1 MSEDDFDEM
10 VKQNLSAQRGSQ
22 QHRQQQPRPPYDKYS
37 GVESGIINTNIKHS
51 TLPNFSSSS
60 AHRLSAADSSR
71 DRHKHIGASATAPEK
86 PKRTAAGVGI
96 LKRAEPSAASA
107 DNTSDYSES
116 SESTTPGNVSAKLLL
131 ALELQRSP
139 PGGAQAQPSPPPRP
153 VPSPRLRHSTPL
165 ALKTEPDAEVGEI
178 QGSSVYLH
186 VHVPYITF
194 TYTHMYMY
202 AFVV

>member
-22 QHRQQQPRPPYDKYS
+22 QHRQQPRPPYDKYS

-71 DRHKHIGASATAPEK
+71 DRHKHTGTSAAAPEK

-96 LKRAEPSAASA
+96 LKRAEPPTASA

-131 ALELQRSP
+131 ALEQQRSP
-139 PGGAQAQPSPPPRP
+139 PGGAQAAAAAAAH
-153 VPSPRLRHSTPL
+153 VRLIQAPL
-165 ALKTEPDAEVGEI
+165 RQAR
-178 QGSSVYLH
+178 QH
-186 VHVPYITF
+186 
-194 TYTHMYMY
+194 
-202 AFVV
+202 